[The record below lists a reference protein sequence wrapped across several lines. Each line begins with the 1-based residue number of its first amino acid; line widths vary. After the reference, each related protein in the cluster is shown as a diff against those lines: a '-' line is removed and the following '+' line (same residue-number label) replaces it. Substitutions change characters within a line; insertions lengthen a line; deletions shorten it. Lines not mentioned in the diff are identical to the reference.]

1 MLEQTKEV
9 IKIPNEYISLPLER
23 QELKDYLILLVEKE
37 RFLVE
42 QLCGK
47 VYSREKAE
55 FKRCKTQ
62 KKTILTRFGKIRRS
76 FIHVREKTTGR
87 IFSPLL
93 EWLEIPPYQRLS
105 HDLKQ
110 VLSRKA
116 SRSTYQL
123 GVEDIQDSFGF
134 SICRQTLHDYVKQ
147 TCSAISCTSEPNP
160 NHQVLLADGTKVRNG
175 EETRHHEVR
184 VLASYGEENNKVIL
198 AQEINKEWRE
208 IAENIDFEQY
218 RVLVAD
224 AETGLQENLCKE
236 HMSFHLCHQHA
247 INDASFYLWKD
258 GCGRKNAKPYIN
270 RLEQLLYTL
279 QNSTKKYWR
288 DRDIIRLARRVRRT
302 KKYLRELAD
311 LLIAKGLIQAGE
323 FLQRHV
329 NHLTTAAELAPTGL
343 KVPWTTNGMERLMQ
357 EIGKRTKKKGM
368 YWSEEGLQRML
379 NMVLKRYVLPKNRR
393 TYIEIFANNLT
404 EGIES

>member
-1 MLEQTKEV
+1 M

-37 RFLVE
+37 KFLVE
-42 QLCGK
+42 NLCGK
-47 VYSREKAE
+47 RYSRENAD

-62 KKTILTRFGKIRRS
+62 AKTILTKFGKIRQA
-76 FIHVREKTTGR
+76 FLYVKEKTTGR

-93 EWLEIPPYQRLS
+93 EWLEIPLYQRIS
-105 HDLKQ
+105 KSFKQ

-134 SICRQTLHDYVKQ
+134 SICRQTLYDYVKQ
-147 TCSAISCTSEPNP
+147 TCSAISCISEPNP
-160 NHQVLLADGTKVRNG
+160 NHKVLLADGTKVRNG

-184 VLASYGEENNKVIL
+184 VLASYSEEGDKVIL
-198 AQEINKEWRE
+198 AQQINKGWQEM
-208 IAENIDFEQY
+208 AEDVDFGQY
-218 RVLVAD
+218 KVLVAD
-224 AETGLQENLCKE
+224 GEPGIQENLCKDY
-236 HMSFHLCHQHA
+236 MRFHLCHIHA
-247 INDASFYLWKD
+247 INDVSFYLWKD

-279 QNSTKKYWR
+279 QNSTKKYWK
-288 DRDIIRLARRVRRT
+288 DNDIMRLARRVRRT
-302 KKYLRELAD
+302 KKGVKELAD
-311 LLIAKGLIQAGE
+311 LLIVKGLWQAGE

-368 YWSEEGLQRML
+368 YWSEDGLQRIL

-393 TYIEIFANNLT
+393 TYIEIFANNVT